1 MKRVEENGEINEE
14 LKVAGSEKVKTESQN
29 DPKIV
34 ENTEVKQ
41 QQVEETTVLKG
52 YHVIS
57 ENIIN
62 KGMESK
68 MTCNKIT
75 YI

>member
-29 DPKIV
+29 DLKIV
-34 ENTEVKQ
+34 ENTEGKQ
-41 QQVEETTVLKG
+41 QQVEETTLLKG
-52 YHVIS
+52 YHIIS